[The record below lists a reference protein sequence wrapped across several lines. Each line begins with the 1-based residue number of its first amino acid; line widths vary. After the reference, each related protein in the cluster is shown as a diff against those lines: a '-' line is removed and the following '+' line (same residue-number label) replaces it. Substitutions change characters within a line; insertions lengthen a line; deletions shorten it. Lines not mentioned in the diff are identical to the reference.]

1 MSEAEVLYSDV
12 RFTKERGRAHVN
24 TSSPTETPYSEV
36 KTFKK
41 EPSTELPG
49 PQKSNR
55 RFTVTSERAVLVV
68 LCVLLLAS
76 VIALGLSSYKNSQLT
91 DELDAVKRNLTE
103 KEREVKAYN
112 ILQSTGRAAAECP
125 NLEKCWE
132 QHRGKC
138 YYFSNT
144 VLTWEQSRDQC
155 RSYRGD
161 LVKIDSGEEQTFL
174 ELRLREKMNLPE
186 DKFWI
191 GLTDSETEGRWLWA
205 DGSPLD
211 PSFIFW
217 SSREPDNW
225 EGEDRDGE
233 DCVRMGEKLGAPDL
247 KCWFDKTCKVPHRYI
262 CEKQQTRTTQ
272 HRFKCVSPTT

>member
-1 MSEAEVLYSDV
+1 MSEAEVLNS
-12 RFTKERGRAHVN
+12 ERGRAHVN
-24 TSSPTETPYSEV
+24 ASMSEAKV
-36 KTFKK
+36 
-41 EPSTELPG
+41 L
-49 PQKSNR
+49 N
-55 RFTVTSERAVLVV
+55 SERGRAHGSRKQKESNGRCSATLEKVALVA
-68 LCVLLLAS
+68 LGVLLVAY
-76 VIALGLSSYKNSQLT
+76 VITTAYRNFQIIERFQKLT
-91 DELDAVKRNLTE
+91 DELDAVKRNLTVN
-103 KEREVKAYN
+103 R
-112 ILQSTGRAAAECP
+112 QSSSSFHCDPFIECP

-132 QHRGKC
+132 QHRGNC

-161 LVKIDSGEEQTFL
+161 LVKIDSEAEQTFL

-211 PSFIFW
+211 QSFTFW
-217 SSREPDNW
+217 SSRQPDNW
-225 EGEDRDGE
+225 KEEDRDGE
-233 DCVRMGEKLGAPDL
+233 DCVRMGEKFGATDL

-262 CEKQQTRTTQ
+262 CEKQQTQTTVTGL
-272 HRFKCVSPTT
+272 KCVSLTT